1 MGRRER
7 LGFWFV
13 LGVGLLKPP
22 TVLLSRRIS
31 SGVHLVP
38 PGGVVVAANHIS
50 LADPVVLCDFVLY
63 DLERVPRFL
72 AKRELFVG
80 GGLVA
85 RVMRGAGQIPVDRDH
100 PTAPQA
106 LDAAVAALRSGETVV
121 IYPEGTVTRDPG
133 KWPMLARTG
142 RGAAGA
148 AVRGARSSRWRS
160 GARRTSST
168 PRAAAGSACGR
179 GGRSA
184 SGSGRRSTCRGGPA
198 ASRPPRCCARPPT
211 AVMDAITAELEVLRG
226 ERAPAH
232 RVRPA
237 PAAAR
242 GGPRDTRCRAGVGL
256 VGDDVRQGARRR
268 GHRRRAVGASAGAR
282 RGHPRH
288 AREPRLPAGRR
299 ACRRG

>member
-22 TVLLSRRIS
+22 TALLSRRTS
-31 SGVHLVP
+31 YGTELVP

-80 GGLVA
+80 RGLVA

-106 LDAAVAALRSGETVV
+106 LDAAVAALGSGETIV
-121 IYPEGTVTRDPG
+121 IYPEGTVTKDPG
-133 KWPMLARTG
+133 KWPMTARTG
-142 RGAAGA
+142 VARLALLSGAPVVPVAQWGA
-148 AVRGARSSRWRS
+148 QDILDTARSRRISLRPRRPVHFRVGPPVDLTRW
-160 GARRTSST
+160 
-168 PRAAAGSACGR
+168 AGR
-179 GGRSA
+179 E
-184 SGSGRRSTCRGGPA
+184 
-198 ASRPPRCCARPPT
+198 PT
-211 AVMDAITAELEVLRG
+211 AEVLREVTVAVMDAITAELEVLRG

-232 RVRPA
+232 RYDP
-237 PAAAR
+237 
-242 GGPRDTRCRAGVGL
+242 
-256 VGDDVRQGARRR
+256 RRR
-268 GHRRRAVGASAGAR
+268 GERR
-282 RGHPRH
+282 
-288 AREPRLPAGRR
+288 PA
-299 ACRRG
+299 